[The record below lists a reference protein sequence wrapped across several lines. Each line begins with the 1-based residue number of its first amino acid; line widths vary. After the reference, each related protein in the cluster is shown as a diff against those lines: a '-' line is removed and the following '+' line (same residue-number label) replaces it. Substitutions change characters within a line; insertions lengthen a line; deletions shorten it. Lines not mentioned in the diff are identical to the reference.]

1 MTSPI
6 EVRAS
11 VLRRM
16 GGPQSVE
23 TLELDPPGAGEV
35 RVRVAA
41 AGVCHSDLHLADGHL
56 GTERVPIV
64 LGHEG
69 AGVIDAVG
77 PGVVGRSVGDR
88 VAFCF
93 VPSCGTCRQCVE
105 GRRNLCEP
113 VGAAA
118 WKGTMLDGSTRLEA
132 NGEPIL
138 HFNFVSCFAESCVVP
153 AASAVP
159 IPATLPLWRAALLGC
174 AVVSAF
180 GAVRDVA
187 QVRPGERVCVIG
199 CGGVGLHVLLACRLA
214 GATTI
219 VAVDLGEEKLERA
232 RGFGAT
238 HTIDASG
245 VGVVQAVLDL
255 TEGGVDHAFEV
266 VGRGDTIR
274 RAWDVL
280 RPGASAV
287 VVGLA
292 PTGVEVSLPAL
303 DFLSEKGIR
312 GSYYGSGDPAERIG
326 SLAEL
331 AASGEL
337 EIGSAV
343 TELGDLGGI
352 DAAFDRL
359 RRGEGGRTLIVLDEE
374 LAAHPS

>member
-1 MTSPI
+1 
-6 EVRAS
+6 
-11 VLRRM
+11 
-16 GGPQSVE
+16 
-23 TLELDPPGAGEV
+23 
-35 RVRVAA
+35 
-41 AGVCHSDLHLADGHL
+41 
-56 GTERVPIV
+56 
-64 LGHEG
+64 
-69 AGVIDAVG
+69 
-77 PGVVGRSVGDR
+77 
-88 VAFCF
+88 
-93 VPSCGTCRQCVE
+93 
-105 GRRNLCEP
+105 
-113 VGAAA
+113 
-118 WKGTMLDGSTRLEA
+118 
-132 NGEPIL
+132 
-138 HFNFVSCFAESCVVP
+138 
-153 AASAVP
+153 
-159 IPATLPLWRAALLGC
+159 LPLWRAALLGC

-187 QVRPGERVCVIG
+187 RVRPGERVCVIG

-219 VAVDLGEEKLERA
+219 VALDLGEEKLERA

-238 HTIDASG
+238 HALDASG
-245 VGVVQAVLDL
+245 EGVVQAVVDL
-255 TEGGVDHAFEV
+255 TGGGVDHAFEV

-337 EIGSAV
+337 EIGGAV
-343 TELGDLGGI
+343 TQLDDLGGI

-359 RRGEGGRTLIVLDEE
+359 RSGEGGRTLIVLDEE